1 MDYEQKIIAQDLTRT
16 TEVAMAKLFRLSINA
31 NREQKTAIADSQTK
45 LEMFIESVN
54 NTIRTL

>member
-31 NREQKTAIADSQTK
+31 TREQKTAIADSQTK